1 MAKLTKEQ
9 EQAVRKWAD
18 EGANLN
24 EIQSRLKSEHDVTL
38 TYFDA
43 RMLVVD
49 LGLKLQEKKRDTPA
63 EEKKE
68 PAPSAPPMH
77 ETATDLSEDGAIEP
91 EVMPPQGQPG
101 AGKATVIVDQIA
113 IPGTMASGK
122 VTFSDGKTAS
132 WYVDQM
138 GRLGLQAPEQGY
150 KPPTADIPVFQ
161 RELDLALQR
170 AGF

>member
-1 MAKLTKEQ
+1 MPKLTKEQ
-9 EQAVRKWAD
+9 EQAVRKWAE

-24 EIQSRLKSEHDVTL
+24 EIQTRLKSEHDVTL

-49 LGLKLQEKKRDTPA
+49 LGLKLQEKKRETPA

-68 PAPSAPPMH
+68 AALPAPPPQ
-77 ETATDLSEDGAIEP
+77 DSVEDYGEDEPLEP
-91 EVMPPQGQPG
+91 EVLPPQGQPG
-101 AGKATVIVDQIA
+101 GGKATVTVDQIA

-150 KPPTADIPVFQ
+150 QPPKADIPVFQ

>member
-1 MAKLTKEQ
+1 MPTLTKEQ
-9 EQAVRKWAD
+9 EQAVRQWAD

-49 LGLKLQEKKRDTPA
+49 LGLKLQEKKREART
-63 EEKKE
+63 EERPE
-68 PAPSAPPMH
+68 AAAAPAPEMA
-77 ETATDLSEDGAIEP
+77 EDFGTGEP
-91 EVMPPQGQPG
+91 VEAEVMPPPAPTGG
-101 AGKATVIVDQIA
+101 GKASVTVDQIA

-132 WYVDQM
+132 WHVDQF
-138 GRLGLQAPEQGY
+138 GRLGLKAAEQGY
-150 KPPTADIPVFQ
+150 KPPAADIPVFQ